1 MENSSHLTRVTAD
14 SEGYNPC
21 PLWGEKVKV
30 VSAKEVGNGLKNLEG
45 GIPSW
50 SSGKDSALSLLRA
63 QVQSLVWELRSH
75 KPRRSQKKKTG
86 WSL

>member
-21 PLWGEKVKV
+21 PLWGEKIKV

-45 GIPSW
+45 GIPSR
-50 SSGKDSALSLLRA
+50 SSG
-63 QVQSLVWELRSH
+63 
-75 KPRRSQKKKTG
+75 
-86 WSL
+86 